1 MFQMIAGL
9 YCLWEKVSE
18 QFPLSDIK
26 RFDTLILVR
35 VTPTKSKSAF
45 VYEKVIKKLK
55 TKTENK

>member
-1 MFQMIAGL
+1 MIAGL
-9 YCLWEKVSE
+9 ILFVRKRQPE

-45 VYEKVIKKLK
+45 VYEKVIKKLR
-55 TKTENK
+55 TKTGI